1 MIGRRARLIGAA
13 AALVVMLLA
22 LVPRFAAAHEYRP
35 AVLTISATG
44 TDGEYTVSFTP
55 PFDAGR
61 QEILGVEPV
70 FPAGCA
76 YTEPRLSC
84 AQGLRGTLAIEGL
97 EGQPVDVVVRIEH
110 GPGRVESAVL
120 RARSPSME
128 IRGEGGGVAWEYLV
142 LGLVHIL
149 GGIDH
154 LLFVFGLLLLVG
166 FGKQLLWTVTGFT
179 IAHSVTL
186 ALAAMDLVR
195 PEQGP
200 VEAVIA
206 LSIVLVAVEVAGERD
221 SNPPSMSHRWPVLVS
236 SSFGLLHGFGFSG
249 ALREIGFPPGQL
261 AVPLLSFNVGV
272 ELGQLAVLGV
282 LWLGWRL
289 TRKWELYQVH
299 AARLRL
305 GAAYA
310 IGGLATVWSV
320 DRIVTLW
327 R

>member
-1 MIGRRARLIGAA
+1 MNGRLGAA
-13 AALVVMLLA
+13 IGCALLVLLA
-22 LVPRFAAAHEYRP
+22 LLPRLATAHEYRP
-35 AVLTISATG
+35 AVLTISATEA
-44 TDGEYTVSFTP
+44 TDVYQVTFAP

-61 QEILGVEPV
+61 KEILAVQPV
-70 FPAGCA
+70 FPEGCE
-76 YTEPRLSC
+76 YDEPLLTC
-84 AQGLRGTLAIEGL
+84 PDGLRGTLRVDGL

-110 GPGRVESAVL
+110 GPDRIESAVL
-120 RARSPSME
+120 RARSPQME
-128 IRGEGGGVAWEYLV
+128 IRGQGGGVVWEYLV
-142 LGLVHIL
+142 LGVVHIL

-179 IAHSVTL
+179 LAHSVTL
-186 ALAAMDLVR
+186 ALSAMDWVR

-206 LSIVLVAVEVAGERD
+206 LSIVLVAVEVAGERED
-221 SNPPSMSHRWPVLVS
+221 RAPSLSHRLPVLVS

-272 ELGQLAVLGV
+272 EIGQLAVLAV

-289 TRKWELYQVH
+289 VRERPRFEAVRP
-299 AARLRL
+299 RLRL

-310 IGGLATVWSV
+310 VGGLATFWSV
-320 DRIVTLW
+320 DRIVALW

>member
-1 MIGRRARLIGAA
+1 MTGRRVSLLGGALGL
-13 AALVVMLLA
+13 LVLLLA
-22 LVPRFAAAHEYRP
+22 LVPRFAGAHEYRP
-35 AVLTISATG
+35 AVLTITATQVE
-44 TDGEYTVSFTP
+44 GEYTVSFAR

-61 QEILGVEPV
+61 QEILDVEPV
-70 FPAGCA
+70 FPGGCA
-76 YTEPRLSC
+76 YAEPALSC
-84 AQGLRGTLAIEGL
+84 PGGLRGTLSIKGL

-110 GPGRVESAVL
+110 GPDRVESAVL

-128 IRGEGGGVAWEYLV
+128 IRGDGGGVAWEYLV
-142 LGLVHIL
+142 LGVVHIL
-149 GGIDH
+149 AGIDH
-154 LLFVFGLLLLVG
+154 LFFVFGLLLLVG

-179 IAHSVTL
+179 VAHSITL

-206 LSIVLVAVEVAGERD
+206 LSIVLVAVEVAGERED
-221 SNPPSMSHRWPVLVS
+221 RPASLSHRWPVLVS

-282 LWLGWRL
+282 LWLGWRVA
-289 TRKWELYQVH
+289 RNWERYQAQ